1 MYLLLCLGCMDR
13 CLLALQRYQAL
24 LLAAGQA
31 DEQAAEHM
39 ALHVGRRGMGW
50 VEDEGTDGGWGL

>member
-1 MYLLLCLGCMDR
+1 M
-13 CLLALQRYQAL
+13 LALQRYQAL

-50 VEDEGTDGGWGL
+50 VEDEGKDGGWGL